1 MGPYEPAAYG
11 DQVADIYDRW
21 HGDLPDTP
29 DCVALLAELAGPGP
43 VLELAIGTGRVALP
57 LAATGVEVHGI
68 DASERMVERLR
79 AKPGGRDVPVTMGDF
94 TEVGVDGRYRLVYL
108 VFNTLFALP
117 TQDAQLACFA
127 NVAARLEPDG
137 VFVVEAFVPDAGR
150 YDRGQAVSVGRLDH
164 DAVRLDLAIHDPV
177 AQRVDAQI
185 VLVRPEGIRLQ
196 PVSLRYAWPA
206 ELDLMARLAGLRLRD
221 RWAGWRREPFTA
233 SAEKHVS
240 VYEPVRAGELVFSHP
255 V

>member
-1 MGPYEPAAYG
+1 VPRDAA
-11 DQVADIYDRW
+11 
-21 HGDLPDTP
+21 
-29 DCVALLAELAGPGP
+29 VALLAELAGPGP
-43 VLELAIGTGRVALP
+43 VLKLAIGTGRVALP
-57 LAATGVEVHGI
+57 LAATGVEVHGT
-68 DASERMVERLR
+68 DASERMAERLR

-127 NVAARLEPDG
+127 NVAARL
-137 VFVVEAFVPDAGR
+137 
-150 YDRGQAVSVGRLDH
+150 
-164 DAVRLDLAIHDPV
+164 
-177 AQRVDAQI
+177 
-185 VLVRPEGIRLQ
+185 Q
-196 PVSLRYAWPA
+196 PVSLRYAWPT